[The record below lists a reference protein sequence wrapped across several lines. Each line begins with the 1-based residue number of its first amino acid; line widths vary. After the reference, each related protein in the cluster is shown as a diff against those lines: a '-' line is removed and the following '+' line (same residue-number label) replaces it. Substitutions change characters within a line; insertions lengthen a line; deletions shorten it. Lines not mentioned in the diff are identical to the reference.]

1 MNNLVSIIV
10 NCHNGQNFL
19 NKSLNSIRN
28 QSYKNWEVIFWDN
41 CSTDNSEKI
50 LKSFNE
56 KRFLYFKSKKITNLS
71 AARNLA
77 ISKSKG
83 KYICFLDVDDYW
95 CKNKIFEQ
103 IKIFNDQDVALV
115 FTNFYL
121 EDEVKRKKKLFL
133 NSKIENNNIIN
144 YFLKKYPVGIST
156 VMFDKD
162 KITKNLFDENYH
174 IIGDFDFVMKASLN
188 NKILG
193 INDSLV
199 TILLHENNETK
210 KKFKLYVLELLI
222 WYKKH
227 KEVFLNYKNFNYLR
241 SNIYY
246 EISKACIIQKKLRRS
261 LTFFKYISTINKLK
275 ILLLFFKI

>member
-121 EDEVKRKKKLFL
+121 EDELKRKKKLFL

-199 TILLHENNETK
+199 TILMHENNETK

-227 KEVFLNYKNFNYLR
+227 KEVFLNYKNFNNLR
-241 SNIYY
+241 SNVYY